1 MGNTD
6 KTVRTVRIYISDQMT
21 GLTREQWEKN
31 FEQLELKVINE
42 FYEKGYAAV
51 TVFNPAFKVVNTC
64 NGFTYEECLEHDFT
78 LIDLSDAIY
87 MGKNWS
93 KSKGAKRELL
103 YAIAKRKKVYWESTC
118 DFMVEVEKEFLKL
131 SRCLEVC

>member
-103 YAIAKRKKVYWESTC
+103 YAIAKRKKVYWEATC